1 MLCLQSETRTALDMF
16 VNDPSP
22 SAERSVADTAS
33 SFCQRSKDFLTT
45 ATWVRVSPSR
55 SQTKETRTVQGMP
68 RGFSGPSGR
77 TPGPFLAFAPPDA
90 LAYSAPR
97 DTSDGSETRPGEEGT
112 ALPRHNGPGAGGG
125 RAKEQAGPGGGR
137 APLPPA
143 PPQGPPGAG
152 GGGGRG
158 EAGRPLARCPQEPG
172 LDGAPQARPAPRP
185 VRSGPS
191 PCHPPWRGVG
201 GGRGAASRRHRPPPS
216 GQETA
221 AAASGPAQ
229 QQAARGTQPIGRAM
243 DERRGPPARRGRRLL
258 PPQRIVG
265 KGEGGRRW
273 AEGAFGARRDGACP
287 SPAPSE
293 REAAVRDTCAAA
305 GGFSSWSWCPAGFP
319 QVEGPWGGL
328 GPAEH
333 HPVRRGRGAPPG
345 RPSKHRCSVRCRP
358 FLG

>member
-1 MLCLQSETRTALDMF
+1 
-16 VNDPSP
+16 
-22 SAERSVADTAS
+22 
-33 SFCQRSKDFLTT
+33 
-45 ATWVRVSPSR
+45 
-55 SQTKETRTVQGMP
+55 MP

-112 ALPRHNGPGAGGG
+112 ALPRHKGPGAGGG

-152 GGGGRG
+152 GEGARRGGPSRG
-158 EAGRPLARCPQEPG
+158 VRRSRAWTAPRRLARLPG
-172 LDGAPQARPAPRP
+172 RSAAAPHLVTLHGEGWGAGGAPRP
-185 VRSGPS
+185 AATGRLRAGRKRRQLRPGLPS
-191 PCHPPWRGVG
+191 NRRR
-201 GGRGAASRRHRPPPS
+201 GGRSRSAERWMSAGARLR
-216 GQETA
+216 
-221 AAASGPAQ
+221 
-229 QQAARGTQPIGRAM
+229 
-243 DERRGPPARRGRRLL
+243 DRGRRLL